1 MLETRDGCEVSLYTR
16 VIPLVSGHCSVIYS
30 LMNGIYCGL
39 GECISYRVVL
49 ALDVAFKA
57 ALESV
62 SATGCPCPGYG
73 IYSGYG
79 EYISYGVVHGQDVAS
94 MYGGSGEYI
103 SYRIVTLDMASMV
116 PLVSASATELS
127 LP

>member
-1 MLETRDGCEVSLYTR
+1 MLETRDGCEVSLYTS
-16 VIPLVSGHCSVIYS
+16 VIPLASGHCSVIYS
-30 LMNGIYCGL
+30 LMDGFYGGL
-39 GECISYRVVL
+39 GECIIYRVVL

-62 SATGCPCPGYG
+62 SVTGCPCPGYG
-73 IYSGYG
+73 IYS
-79 EYISYGVVHGQDVAS
+79 
-94 MYGGSGEYI
+94 GSGEYI

-116 PLVSASATELS
+116 PLVSASAAELS